1 MTDHAAFIRNFIATK
16 SNWGRWGDDDE
27 LGTLNLIDA
36 QACLRGAKAVTRGVP
51 LSCGRTL
58 SPKHSL
64 DNPNPVLHHMTHS
77 GESSVS
83 DGMSSASDW
92 LGLEF
97 HGYAMSHLDAPS
109 HMFWDGVMYNGRP
122 ASSVRTATGAHFG
135 SVEAASAGAVTR
147 AVVFDLPR
155 LLGVDYLEPGTA
167 VGSDVLDD
175 AEQLARL
182 RIEPGDALL
191 IRTGRDARRAAL
203 GSMDVERSGFAGL
216 GAACVEWL
224 GERDVAMLGSDA
236 VSDAVSEGGGS
247 TELPVHAAGIVGLG
261 LWLLDNLYLEELAA
275 ACAEAGDM
283 TCQLAVAPL
292 RIKNGTGSPVNPI
305 ALR

>member
-1 MTDHAAFIRNFIATK
+1 MTSHAAFIRNFIATK

-36 QACLRGAKAVTRGVP
+36 QAGMRGANAVTRGVR

-58 SPKHSL
+58 SPKQSP

-77 GESSVS
+77 GESSPS
-83 DGMSSASDW
+83 EGMSSASDW

-122 ASSVRTATGAHFG
+122 AASVRTATGAHFG
-135 SVEAASAGAVTR
+135 SVEVASAGAVTR
-147 AVVFDLPR
+147 AVLFDLPR
-155 LLGVDYLEPGTA
+155 VLDVDYLEPGTA
-167 VGSDVLDD
+167 VGPDVLER
-175 AEQLARL
+175 AEHMSGVQL
-182 RIEPGDALL
+182 EPGDALL

-203 GSMDVERSGFAGL
+203 GSMDVGRCGFAGL
-216 GAACVEWL
+216 AGECVEWL
-224 GERDVAMLGSDA
+224 GVRDVAVLGSDA
-236 VSDAVSEGGGS
+236 VSDAVPEGEGS
-247 TELPVHAAGIVGLG
+247 IDLPVHAAGIVGLG

-275 ACAEAGDM
+275 ACADDGDNR
-283 TCQLAVAPL
+283 CQLAVAPL